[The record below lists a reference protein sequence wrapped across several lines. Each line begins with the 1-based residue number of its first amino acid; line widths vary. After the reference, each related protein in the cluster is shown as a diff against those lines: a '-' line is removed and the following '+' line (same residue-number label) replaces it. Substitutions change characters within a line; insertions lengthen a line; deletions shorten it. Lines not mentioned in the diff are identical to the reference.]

1 MKGKKRSK
9 IILTFIIGVL
19 ILIGCILIQ
28 HNKKAP
34 IERDYPEIEQSEI
47 LQIVTD
53 LNPIGYFV
61 SSDTI
66 SGYNH
71 ELLEALQKQTSIRF
85 QVSVENSLEKSFE
98 GLKNG
103 KYDLIARNIPINAN
117 LRNEYSF
124 TEAILNNRL
133 VLVQRKAEFNN
144 GIEPIRNHLAL
155 AKKTL
160 HVPSDSPSIL
170 RLQNLSHEIGDSIFI
185 IEDKTYQAD
194 QLALMVAANEI
205 NYTVCDI
212 KTAESLA
219 GKMPELDIKTDIGFT
234 HFESWAVRANSPIL
248 LDSLNTWIKRFKS
261 SKEYNNLQK
270 KYYK

>member
-1 MKGKKRSK
+1 MKGKKRPR
-9 IILTFIIGVL
+9 IILISIVGVL
-19 ILIGCILIQ
+19 IIISAILLKYNNKTLID
-28 HNKKAP
+28 
-34 IERDYPEIEQSEI
+34 RDYPEIEEEQV
-47 LQIVTD
+47 LQIVTN

-66 SGYNH
+66 AGYNH
-71 ELLEALQKQTSIRF
+71 ELLEALQKQTTIRF

-98 GLKNG
+98 GLKSG

-133 VLVQRKAEFNN
+133 VLIQRKAEFNN
-144 GIEPIRNHLAL
+144 GAEPIRNHLDL

-185 IEDKTYQAD
+185 IENNLYQAD
-194 QLALMVAANEI
+194 QLALMVAAKEI
-205 NYTVCDI
+205 DYTVCDI
-212 KTAESLA
+212 KTAESLSS
-219 GKMPELDIKTDIGFT
+219 KIPELDIKTDIGFT
-234 HFESWAVRANSPIL
+234 HFESWAVRATSPIL
-248 LDSLNTWIKRFKS
+248 LDSLNTWIKRFKTT
-261 SKEYNNLQK
+261 KEYSNLQK